1 MYMYKNY
8 YLICCFLQLANV
20 SKYRVTLRLL
30 GELIIGGVFPK
41 LPEGIKILSTI
52 LSNIVNCDKESHVYV
67 QVISSFARH
76 CGEDFAGITSR
87 KQRLMAE
94 KHKAVFPKCAV
105 VPAEDQAAIQQLF
118 LTYYKSLANH
128 LLRAH
133 KDLQNREKQNRQT
146 LMVHRT
152 FFYYLVDLKTAVE
165 FHGRIGQ

>member
-1 MYMYKNY
+1 
-8 YLICCFLQLANV
+8 V

-30 GELIIGGVFPK
+30 GELIIAGVFPK

-76 CGEDFAGITSR
+76 CGEDFAGITAR

-94 KHKAVFPKCAV
+94 KHKVVFPKCAV
-105 VPAEDQAAIQQLF
+105 VPAEDQAAIQQLL

-128 LLRAH
+128 LFKAH
-133 KDLQNREKQNRQT
+133 KDLQNREKKNRQT

-152 FFYYLVDLKTAVE
+152 YFYELLTLKQHNYTCKYLQLGPLD
-165 FHGRIGQ
+165 Q

>member
-1 MYMYKNY
+1 M
-8 YLICCFLQLANV
+8 

-94 KHKAVFPKCAV
+94 KHKVVFPKCAV
-105 VPAEDQAAIQQLF
+105 VPAEDQAAIQQLL

-146 LMVHRT
+146 LLVHR
-152 FFYYLVDLKTAVE
+152 LVFINFLILHVKLQQNSMEGLANKGLKTRYIAHV
-165 FHGRIGQ
+165 